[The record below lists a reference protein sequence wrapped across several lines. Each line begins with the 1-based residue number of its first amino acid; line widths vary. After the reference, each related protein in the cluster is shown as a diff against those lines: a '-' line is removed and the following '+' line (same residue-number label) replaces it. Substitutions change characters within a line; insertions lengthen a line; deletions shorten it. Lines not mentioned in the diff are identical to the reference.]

1 MQDDTRRTLG
11 YPGVEENAMALP
23 ANENPESSPQATVGS
38 VSFVILDE
46 FFTELAKDGTLA
58 DVAKRLR
65 KAVLDDGVF
74 AEAVISSALF
84 PDGI

>member
-1 MQDDTRRTLG
+1 MTRKEHWGIL
-11 YPGVEENAMALP
+11 GVEENTMP
-23 ANENPESSPQATVGS
+23 SPENENPESSPQEIVGS
-38 VSFVILDE
+38 VSSVILDA
-46 FFTELAKDGTLA
+46 FFVELGKDGALV